1 MTQSR
6 PTSKQAPE
14 AVEREFFAALVEA
27 DVAALSQIL
36 ADDFL
41 LVDVMTGSEVTKA
54 ALLDVVRS
62 GHVLFD
68 RIERIEYRVRSYG
81 TTVVITGRTE
91 MQGRFDVQPFQA
103 SSRYTHVF
111 IDEGARWRMVSAQGT
126 QISSS
131 AERA

>member
-1 MTQSR
+1 MDQS
-6 PTSKQAPE
+6 PNSSPE
-14 AVEREFFAALVEA
+14 AVEQAFFNALVEA

-41 LVDVMTGSEVTKA
+41 LIDVMTGSEVTKL

-68 RIERIEYRVRSYG
+68 QIDRIEYRVRTYR
-81 TTVVITGRTE
+81 TTAVITGRTE
-91 MQGRFDVQPFQA
+91 MQGRFEVQPFRA

-111 IDEGARWRMVSAQGT
+111 IDDAGQWRMVSAQGT
-126 QISSS
+126 QITT
-131 AERA
+131 AAARA